1 MYANLQKNKSKK
13 NVNQAD
19 TEAIKKKK
27 LTSRQ
32 RKALI
37 KIIEKKQ
44 KSQKVRFLYFL
55 LLFLT
60 LFQISL
66 ERNHHENV

>member
-1 MYANLQKNKSKK
+1 MLKQLYILKINLQKNKSKK
-13 NVNQAD
+13 NENQTDA
-19 TEAIKKKK
+19 EAIKKKK

-44 KSQKVRFLYFL
+44 KSQKVIYFVIFYNKLY
-55 LLFLT
+55 
-60 LFQISL
+60 
-66 ERNHHENV
+66 